1 MNISLHDPAGRTPD
15 QPVNRSS
22 LNNNEG
28 GSHKGGYKNSAR
40 LFADA
45 RYSLLGHLR
54 TAVWAQLLYMIALLF
69 LSTLSG
75 AIRFENTAL
84 DLAFILLGRF
94 ITSLSASLLG
104 IGLSLVFL
112 NLQYGQKAY
121 VRNLFHCFFAFP
133 DKAVRVRSFVT
144 AGELL
149 CFLPVQLVVYFIPY
163 SSFNRH
169 LPLILAACAVSA
181 AASILWS
188 ASYAMTNFLLLDFP
202 QLEASRLLRASSK
215 IMRGSRLRL
224 IRLYLRLLPLHLLG
238 IFSFGLANLYAGVC
252 QNACAAA
259 FYKDL
264 MQKNSSV
271 GS

>member
-1 MNISLHDPAGRTPD
+1 MNISLNDPADKAAD
-15 QPVNRSS
+15 QPYNRSTTS
-22 LNNNEG
+22 
-28 GSHKGGYKNSAR
+28 SHKKKYKNSAR

-45 RYSLLGHLR
+45 RYSLLGNLR
-54 TAVWAQLLYMIALLF
+54 TAVWSQLLYLITLLF
-69 LSTLSG
+69 LSTLPGS
-75 AIRFENTAL
+75 IRFENTAL

-94 ITSLSASLLG
+94 ITSLFASLFG

-112 NLQYGQKAY
+112 NLQYGQQAS

-149 CFLPVQLVVYFIPY
+149 CLLPIQLTVYFIPY
-163 SSFNRH
+163 SSFKKY
-169 LPLILAACAVSA
+169 LPLVLAAAIVSI
-181 AASILWS
+181 AASVLWS

-202 QLEASRLLRASSK
+202 QLDAGRILRASSK
-215 IMRGSRLRL
+215 IMNGSRLRL
-224 IRLYLRLLPLHLLG
+224 IRLFLRLLPLHLLG
-238 IFSFGLANLYAGVC
+238 VFSFGLANLYAGIC

-264 MQKNSSV
+264 MQKNAPADS
-271 GS
+271 